1 MNYLEFKFKIIPFKP
16 WSEIVAAYLSDIDF
30 DGFHYENEVLNA
42 FIPKGS
48 FKVNKFEEIISRI
61 RESDVSISFTCNDI
75 PQQNWNKLWES
86 NFDPVP
92 VTNELLIVAP
102 FHQKNDGFNWN
113 IVIQPKMSF
122 GTGHH
127 QTTHLMCEAILK
139 LDLKKHNVLDMGS
152 GTGILAILAEKKGAE
167 NIMAIDIEEWSV
179 ESCVENSKLNAC
191 QHVESFCGGIE
202 LIDGKKFDV
211 IFANINKNILKA
223 QMNAYYD
230 ALNKNGFL
238 YLSGFFETD
247 LNELTSFAQREG
259 FFSRSSNVKEE
270 WAMLVLQK

>member
-1 MNYLEFKFKIIPFKP
+1 MNYLEFSFEIIPFKP

-30 DGFHYENEVLNA
+30 DGFYYENEVLKA
-42 FIPKGS
+42 FIPEGS
-48 FKVNKFEEIISRI
+48 FRLNEFEEIMVRI
-61 RESDVSISFTCNDI
+61 RESGVSISYTRNDI
-75 PQQNWNKLWES
+75 PHQNWNKVWES

-92 VTNELLIVAP
+92 ITDDLLIVAP
-102 FHQKNDGFNWN
+102 FHKKNKNYKWN

-127 QTTHLMCEAILK
+127 QTTHLMCEAILRVDFK
-139 LDLKKHNVLDMGS
+139 DYHVLDMGS
-152 GTGILAILAEKKGAE
+152 GTGVLAILAEKKGAKK
-167 NIMAIDIEEWSV
+167 ITAIDIEEWSV
-179 ESCVENSKLNAC
+179 DSCNENSKLNDC
-191 QHVESFCGGIE
+191 QRIESLCGGVE

-211 IFANINKNILKA
+211 ILANINKNILNA
-223 QMNAYYD
+223 QMNAYYK

-247 LNELTSFAQREG
+247 VDELTSFAKREG
-259 FFSRSSNVKEE
+259 FFRKCMNVKED

>member
-1 MNYLEFKFKIIPFKP
+1 MNYFEFKFKINPFKP

-30 DGFHYENEVLNA
+30 DGFYYENEILKA
-42 FIPKGS
+42 FVAEGS
-48 FKVNKFEEIISRI
+48 FKVTEFEELIARI
-61 RESDVSISFTCNDI
+61 RDSNVSISYTRSDI

-86 NFDPVP
+86 NFDPVSI
-92 VTNELLIVAP
+92 TDELVILAP
-102 FHQKNDGFNWN
+102 FHEKNKGFKWN

-139 LDLKKHNVLDMGS
+139 IDFKDRHVLDMGS
-152 GTGILAILAEKKGAE
+152 GTGVLAILAEKKGAKK
-167 NIMAIDIEEWSV
+167 ITAIDIEEWSV
-179 ESCVENSKLNAC
+179 ESCIENSELNDC
-191 QHVESFCGGIE
+191 QHVESLCGGIE

-223 QMNAYYD
+223 QMNAYYRS
-230 ALNKNGFL
+230 LNENGFL
-238 YLSGFFETD
+238 YLSGFFKTD
-247 LNELTSFAQREG
+247 MDELTNFAEREG
-259 FFSRSSNVKEE
+259 FYSRSSNVKDE